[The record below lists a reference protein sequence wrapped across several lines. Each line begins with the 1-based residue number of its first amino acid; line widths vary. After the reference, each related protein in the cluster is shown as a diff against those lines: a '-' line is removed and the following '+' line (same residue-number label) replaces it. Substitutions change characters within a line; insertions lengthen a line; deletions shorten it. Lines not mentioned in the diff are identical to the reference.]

1 MEFSFLMSKPFMGI
15 YGSKGMC
22 LDDVHDRVEIT
33 KQLALCCCL
42 LSKAMWP
49 PLLPMLSFLHLVQWL
64 KIA

>member
-1 MEFSFLMSKPFMGI
+1 MGI

>member
-1 MEFSFLMSKPFMGI
+1 
-15 YGSKGMC
+15 
-22 LDDVHDRVEIT
+22 
-33 KQLALCCCL
+33 L

>member
-22 LDDVHDRVEIT
+22 LDDVHDRVEII

-42 LSKAMWP
+42 LS
-49 PLLPMLSFLHLVQWL
+49 
-64 KIA
+64 